1 LGSVAGAC
9 GLIDPKGAGV
19 LDPSVGAAP
28 KLNLGAAG
36 ISALVSKLDDPDSDL
51 DLSPFSGVDKGL
63 AAPKLKV
70 ALAVSSDFFL
80 LGVDPKENPGTS
92 LGFSSFVAEV
102 VDELVVNVKP
112 PPPLLVAGACA
123 ELGAC
128 AGDEP
133 PNVKP
138 PPVVLALAAGA
149 APPNV
154 KPPPLLAAGA
164 GAALKINPPVETEE
178 ESFDLLSG
186 VVLVEAPPKLKPEE
200 ETTPAVADLSP
211 AGAEE
216 EEYPAPPV
224 RSVSQEAQTVLSSS
238 V

>member
-1 LGSVAGAC
+1 V
-9 GLIDPKGAGV
+9 
-19 LDPSVGAAP
+19 
-28 KLNLGAAG
+28 
-36 ISALVSKLDDPDSDL
+36 LVSSRDE
-51 DLSPFSGVDKGL
+51 FYFL
-63 AAPKLKV
+63 AFVLTCP
-70 ALAVSSDFFL
+70 
-80 LGVDPKENPGTS
+80 
-92 LGFSSFVAEV
+92 SFAAED
-102 VDELVVNVKP
+102 VDELVGNVKPP
-112 PPPLLVAGACA
+112 PPPLLVAGACD
-123 ELGAC
+123 ELGAG

-154 KPPPLLAAGA
+154 KPLLAAGGHVKPLLAAGT

-200 ETTPAVADLSP
+200 EIAPAVADLSP